1 MGLLKGQRYV
11 LILIIVFRE
20 VIGKTVNSAENV
32 DVAVLIRCY
41 AGWGRWGRSKFAYT
55 LRELR
60 ETVGVVD
67 LHS

>member
-1 MGLLKGQRYV
+1 MGLLKGQQYV

-20 VIGKTVNSAENV
+20 VIGKTVNSAENA

-41 AGWGRWGRSKFAYT
+41 AGWGRWAQSKFAYT